1 MSSHAKAGALTP
13 PPPPE
18 PAAKLAPG
26 KAKKDGKVIFV
37 GGNRLL
43 ASKVSN
49 TPPKHP
55 AASLLCSVCYS
66 QQSIDCIPWP
76 VHSIQF

>member
-1 MSSHAKAGALTP
+1 MTTGALAP

-26 KAKKDGKVIFV
+26 EANKAGKVIFG

-49 TPPKHP
+49 TLPLHR
-55 AASLLCSVCYS
+55 SLPLTFYSVCNN
-66 QQSIDCIPWP
+66 QQSIDCIPCP
-76 VHSIQF
+76 GHSTQF